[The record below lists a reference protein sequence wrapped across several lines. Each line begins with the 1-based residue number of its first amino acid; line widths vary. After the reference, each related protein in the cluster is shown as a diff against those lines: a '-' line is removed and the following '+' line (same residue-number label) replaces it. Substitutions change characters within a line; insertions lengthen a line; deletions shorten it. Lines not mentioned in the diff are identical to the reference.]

1 MTKGLEGL
9 DNAVHQTHA
18 WINDLDSRLG
28 WENKPRAFR
37 LLKTALHEL
46 RDHLPVNESAH
57 LAAQLPTLLR
67 GVFYDQWKPA
77 TNPVKDR
84 TAETMLDHV
93 RHAFRTDPLI
103 DPEGAV
109 GAVFA
114 LLAEKVSP
122 GEIAQVRQSLPPQV
136 RALWPEPAK
145 TSAG

>member
-9 DNAVHQTHA
+9 DTAVHQTHV
-18 WINDLDSRLG
+18 WINDLDARLG

-37 LLKTALHEL
+37 LLKAALHEL

-84 TAETMLDHV
+84 AAQTMLD
-93 RHAFRTDPLI
+93 RIQHAFRTDPLS
-103 DPEGAV
+103 DPEMAV

-114 LLAEKVSP
+114 LLAEKVTP
-122 GEIAQVRQSLPPQV
+122 GEIAQVRQSLPPQI
-136 RALWPEPAK
+136 RALWPDAK
-145 TSAG
+145 AAQAG